1 MRCVST
7 RSSIEQRYRRETPT
21 SAALMNQAAASMP
34 GGNTRTTSF
43 HPPYPIVVE
52 RGDGAWLWDADGRRY
67 VDLFCNGLSLIHG
80 NNYAPAREAIRIA
93 IQRGTAW
100 SGASREQIAY
110 AELLQ
115 ARIKAL
121 ELLRFT
127 NSGTEAG
134 MLAVK
139 AARHVTARPYIVKS
153 VGAFHG
159 SYPDLEAGLYGQGDL
174 AGRALVATFN
184 DLGSYERVMAK
195 HGQQVA
201 AIVIEPVLVTGRVVA
216 PAAGFLTD
224 VQGLARRYGAL
235 TILDDCL
242 MLRLAVGGSAEK
254 FGLQPDIVF
263 LGKFLGGGTA
273 FGAFGGRR
281 EIMKIF
287 NPTQPGCVFHGGS
300 FNGNPVGCAA
310 GFVTLRELSAERIA
324 AMDAASLSIRSALAR
339 RADELGLDIVLSGIG
354 SVSGIAFTADA
365 KRHEDDPSALGLASL
380 FHLACL
386 SEGVLLGPGGIVSVS
401 TAHDAA
407 AVSHAIA
414 GMSIALEKISQ
425 VTAAAATSE
434 QAAAAV
440 RLQD

>member
-1 MRCVST
+1 MS
-7 RSSIEQRYRRETPT
+7 
-21 SAALMNQAAASMP
+21 QAAASMP
-34 GGNTRTTSF
+34 GGNSRTTSF

-52 RGDGAWLWDADGRRY
+52 RGEGAWLWDVDGRRY
-67 VDLFCNGLSLIHG
+67 VDMFCNGLSLIHG
-80 NNYAPAREAIRIA
+80 NNYGPARDA
-93 IQRGTAW
+93 IQSALQRGSAW
-100 SGASREQIAY
+100 SGTSREQIAY

-115 ARIKAL
+115 ARIKAMQ
-121 ELLRFT
+121 LLRFT

-139 AARHVTARPYIVKS
+139 AARHVSARPYIVKA

-159 SYPDLEAGLYGQGDL
+159 SYPDLEAGLYGQADL

-184 DLGSYERVMAK
+184 DLGSYERLMAQ
-195 HGQQVA
+195 HGPQVA

-216 PAAGFLTD
+216 PRAGFLND
-224 VQGLARRYGAL
+224 LQALARRYGAL

-254 FGLQPDIVF
+254 FDLQPELVF

-273 FGAFGGRR
+273 FGAFGGSR
-281 EIMKIF
+281 EIMQIF
-287 NPTQPGCVFHGGS
+287 DPTQRGCVFHGGS

-310 GFVTLRELSAERIA
+310 GLVTLRDLSAESIA

-339 RADELGLDIVLSGIG
+339 RAEALGVDVVLSGIG
-354 SVSGIAFTADA
+354 SVSGIAFSADT

-386 SEGVLLGPGGIVSVS
+386 SEGVMLGPGGIISVS

-407 AVSHAIA
+407 AISHAIA
-414 GMSIALEKISQ
+414 GMSIALEKISELTA
-425 VTAAAATSE
+425 TAAAR
-434 QAAAAV
+434 AAAV
-440 RLQD
+440 APSGTQSRGESS